1 MAPVTPRHGDGRHES
16 AGLLVTGAGGF
27 VGGRVVRHAGRLP
40 DGGPPLRVLA
50 HRRALPGAPGAV
62 EVVAGDLGD
71 PGSLRGL
78 CAGVGTVV
86 HCASLVGGTEEEC
99 EAVNVRGTEAL
110 VEEARR
116 AGVSRVVYLS
126 TASVYGRGTF
136 REARP
141 EDLVRNPGSPT
152 SRTRAAAED
161 LVLAAGGTVLR
172 PHIVYGTGDRW
183 VGPGLLALVR
193 AIGGGIR
200 GRPALVS
207 AVDVDD
213 LARLVLGAA
222 LAPGDRLTASV
233 YHANHPRPATADALL
248 RGFAGAAG
256 LPLAEGVATYERAAE
271 RLRALGR
278 STNPLDMMAT
288 DHWFASDRI
297 WSDLGLAAGA
307 GFEEGL
313 ARHAGWYRSTLR
325 SK

>member
-1 MAPVTPRHGDGRHES
+1 MTRRHGPRGVES
-16 AGLLVTGAGGF
+16 AGLLITGAGGF
-27 VGGRVVRHAGRLP
+27 VGSRVVRCAGRLP
-40 DGGPPLRVLA
+40 DGRPPLRVLA
-50 HRRALPGAPGAV
+50 HRRTVPEALGAV

-71 PGSLRGL
+71 PASLRGL

-116 AGVSRVVYLS
+116 AKVARIVYLS

-141 EDLVRNPGSPT
+141 QDLVRDPGSPT

-183 VGPGLLALVR
+183 VGPGLLALAR
-193 AIGGGIR
+193 AIGGGLR

-222 LAPGDRLTASV
+222 LAPADRMTASV
-233 YHANHPRPATADALL
+233 YHANHPRPTTADVLL
-248 RGFAGAAG
+248 RGFAGVAG
-256 LPLAEGVATYERAAE
+256 LPFAEGASTYEQAAE

-278 STNPLDMMAT
+278 PTNPLDMMAT

-297 WSDLGLAAGA
+297 WSDLGLAPGVA
-307 GFEEGL
+307 FEEGL
-313 ARHAGWYRSTLR
+313 ARHAGWYRSTMR
-325 SK
+325 FK

>member
-1 MAPVTPRHGDGRHES
+1 MTRRHGNQRHEA
-16 AGLLVTGAGGF
+16 AGLLITGAGGF
-27 VGGRVVRHAGRLP
+27 VGSRVARRAGQLP
-40 DGGPPLRVLA
+40 DGRPPLRVLA
-50 HRRALPGAPGAV
+50 HRRTLPEARGAV

-78 CAGVGTVV
+78 CEGVGTVV

-116 AGVSRVVYLS
+116 AGVSRIVYLS

-136 REARP
+136 RDARA

-183 VGPGLLALVR
+183 VGPGLVALVR
-193 AIGGGIR
+193 AIGGSIR
-200 GRPALVS
+200 GRPAPMS
-207 AVDVDD
+207 AIDVDD
-213 LARLVLGAA
+213 LARVVLEAA
-222 LAPGDRLTASV
+222 LAPGDRLKASV
-233 YHANHPRPATADALL
+233 YHANHPHPTTAGALL
-248 RGFAGAAG
+248 RGFAGVAG
-256 LPLAEGVATYERAAE
+256 LPLADGALTYEQAAE

-278 STNPLDMMAT
+278 STHPLDMMAT
-288 DHWFASDRI
+288 DHWFESDRI
-297 WSDLGLAAGA
+297 WSDLGVVAGV

-313 ARHAGWYRSTLR
+313 ARHTAWYRSTLCF
-325 SK
+325 K